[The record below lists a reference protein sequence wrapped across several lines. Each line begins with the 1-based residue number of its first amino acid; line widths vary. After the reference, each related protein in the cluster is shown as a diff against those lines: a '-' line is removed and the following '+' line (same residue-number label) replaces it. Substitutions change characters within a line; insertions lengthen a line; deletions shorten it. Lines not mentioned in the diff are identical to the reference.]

1 MASEFV
7 GVSTQGMDKRLG
19 MGRDIILSLAG
30 PRGGTVTTQ
39 SLSIEQA
46 MNLMGQLS
54 AAIANLEGKSNR
66 VAELEKAL
74 EECLDYLGTL
84 GVGLNHYEQLLATKE
99 S

>member
-7 GVSTQGMDKRLG
+7 SVSTQGMDKGLG
-19 MGRDIILSLAG
+19 MGDEVILSLAG

-46 MNLMGQLS
+46 KELQAQL
-54 AAIANLEGKSNR
+54 ATAIANLE
-66 VAELEKAL
+66 
-74 EECLDYLGTL
+74 
-84 GVGLNHYEQLLATKE
+84 TKQCGH